1 LTCKTNVF
9 LPKPDENSCH
19 PGIDAGPR
27 SDKIHPRYLFSHL
40 EARLNTTLRLGEHY
54 ICDLSGCSAETM
66 LDSERA
72 YALFSRAVRESG
84 LTVVDEGFYKF
95 SPHGFTCF
103 LLLAESH
110 ASLHAWPEYGY
121 CAIDL
126 FTCNLGMDLTPVLES
141 IKTAFGAQS
150 YTVRLIERDAA
161 LQSAHLPIVHEFTL

>member
-1 LTCKTNVF
+1 M
-9 LPKPDENSCH
+9 
-19 PGIDAGPR
+19 
-27 SDKIHPRYLFSHL
+27 
-40 EARLNTTLRLGEHY
+40 NTTLQLGEHY
-54 ICDLSGCSAETM
+54 ICDLSGCSAEIL

-126 FTCNLGMDLTPVLES
+126 FTCNLGMDMTPLVEN
-141 IKTAFGAQS
+141 IKTVFGAQS
-150 YTVRLIERDAA
+150 YTLRLIERDAVVQGA
-161 LQSAHLPIVHEFTL
+161 PQPVVHEYIS